1 MVYYSTYLIAE
12 LGLGLVV
19 ISTTPSF
26 GILNDS
32 TRLLKKIKIDKV
44 RLENNIEHLES
55 ILLLSYL
62 RYQIQKV

>member
-44 RLENNIEHLES
+44 RHYENNG
-55 ILLLSYL
+55 
-62 RYQIQKV
+62 Q

>member
-44 RLENNIEHLES
+44 RHYENNGKHSKEDTTEPSGTFLF
-55 ILLLSYL
+55 
-62 RYQIQKV
+62 

>member
-32 TRLLKKIKIDKV
+32 TRLLKKLRLIKLDIKKTMDSKEDTTEPSGTF
-44 RLENNIEHLES
+44 LF
-55 ILLLSYL
+55 
-62 RYQIQKV
+62 

>member
-32 TRLLKKIKIDKV
+32 TRLLKKLRLIKLDIKKTM
-44 RLENNIEHLES
+44 EHTVKKTQQNQVEHFCF
-55 ILLLSYL
+55 
-62 RYQIQKV
+62 K